1 LGRDARVQCTLRQ
14 LKAWLAELGLGE
26 EEVALTAVELVKRR
40 EIQLVG
46 HHADTMARLAGS
58 AARWN

>member
-1 LGRDARVQCTLRQ
+1 VQCTLRQ

-46 HHADTMARLAGS
+46 PHADTMARLAGS